1 MANISRRTVLKTG
14 VASLLPAAVA
24 QAQGS
29 GAARRPILKRVDWPS
44 FGPVR
49 HPAPASKEEFQSR
62 VDRARQEMLRRGLTH
77 LVVYGDREHFAN
89 LTYLCG
95 IDPRFEE
102 ALLILGEARSPLL
115 LVGNECWGY
124 LGHSPLWRDK
134 ALRAEL
140 FQPLS
145 LPNEPRGHSRLLRE
159 ILAEE
164 GIAGTAKVGCCGW
177 KYYSDREDPEGRFAI
192 DAPAYVVDTL
202 RRLAAHDRV
211 TNATGIFNDPDSGL
225 RTFCSAAEIAYF
237 EFTNTLASDGMTGML
252 HAIRDGAL
260 DYDVARAA
268 GYNGEPLGCHMTV
281 NTGDPL
287 SFGLSSP
294 MGSTVRRGDPLSL
307 NICYWGSNVCRSG
320 WVARSAQDLP
330 SGARDYAEV
339 FAGPYF
345 AAMSEWVR
353 LLRPGQPGAALNDAI
368 QSRLP
373 FDRFGITLNPGHLIH
388 LEEWL
393 SSPIFPGSSIRL
405 HSGMV
410 MQADVI
416 PSSPTYASSR
426 VEDGY
431 AIADTALQASIK
443 RDYPECHAR
452 CLKRREFMRTVLGI
466 DVPHEVLPLANM
478 AGCIPPFFLDPHLV
492 FALEA

>member
-1 MANISRRTVLKTG
+1 MADISRRTILKG
-14 VASLLPAAVA
+14 SVAPLLSAALVRG
-24 QAQGS
+24 QGS
-29 GAARRPILKRVDWPS
+29 GATRRPILKRVSWPS
-44 FGPVR
+44 FGTVR
-49 HPAPASKEEFQSR
+49 HPAPASQAEFQSR

-77 LVVYGDREHFAN
+77 LAVYGDREHFAN
-89 LTYLCG
+89 LMYLCN

-102 ALLILGEARSPLL
+102 GLMILSEGRTPLL

-124 LGHSPLWRDK
+124 LGNSPLWRGK
-134 ALRAEL
+134 ALRAER

-145 LPNEPRGHSRLLRE
+145 LPNEPRGQSRLLRE
-159 ILAEE
+159 ILSEE
-164 GIAGTAKVGCCGW
+164 GIAGKAVVGCCGW
-177 KYYSDREDPEGRFAI
+177 KYYSDHEDPEGRFAI
-192 DAPAYVVDTL
+192 DAPAYIVDTL
-202 RRLAAHDRV
+202 RLLTAHDRV
-211 TNATGIFNDPDSGL
+211 INATGIFNDPDTGM
-225 RTFCSAAEIAYF
+225 RTFCSPSEIAYF

-260 DYDVARAA
+260 DYDVARAV

-307 NICYWGSNVCRSG
+307 NICYRGSNVCRSG
-320 WVARSAQDLP
+320 WVAKSAEDLP
-330 SGARDYAEV
+330 AGARDYVEA

-345 AAMSEWVR
+345 AAMCEWVR
-353 LLRPGQPGAALNDAI
+353 LLQVGQPGSALNDAI

-373 FDRFGITLNPGHLIH
+373 FDRFGISLNPGHLTH

-393 SSPIFPGSSIRL
+393 SSPVFPGSRIRL
-405 HSGMV
+405 HSGMA
-410 MQADVI
+410 MQSDVI

-431 AIADTALQASIK
+431 VIADAGLQASIK
-443 RDYPECHAR
+443 HDYPECHAR
-452 CLKRREFMRTVLGI
+452 CLKRREFMRSVLGI
-466 DVPHEVLPLANM
+466 DVPDDVLPLANM
-478 AGCIPPFFLDPHLV
+478 AGCIPPFFLDPSLV
-492 FALEA
+492 FAMEA